1 MDQLALGKLIM
12 RVNELPALPHTAA
25 RVIMLTSDPKS
36 TTHEISSA
44 ICRDQVIA
52 SKVLK
57 LVNSAYYGLPRKIAG
72 VTEAITI
79 LGIETI
85 RTLVVGASVYHTLSD
100 LRSKRM
106 LSPQKIWR
114 HAAACAQSCKILAAE
129 YGVDQ
134 TEHVFV
140 TGLLHDIGKIILNHF
155 WSDGY
160 STVIETAE
168 IKGCSIIKA
177 EMELLNSTHA
187 EVGMIIAE
195 KWNLPLILV
204 ETIGYH
210 HDPLH
215 NCDNSDL
222 IQLVHLGDI
231 MAAMAGYSASG
242 KVVYD
247 LDPDVL
253 KKWDLTELQL
263 KKLSVKTKEDISFEF
278 L

>member
-129 YGVDQ
+129 YGVISWQRWLDTALPVKQ
-134 TEHVFV
+134 SMTLTPMFLKSG
-140 TGLLHDIGKIILNHF
+140 TSPN
-155 WSDGY
+155 Y
-160 STVIETAE
+160 S
-168 IKGCSIIKA
+168 
-177 EMELLNSTHA
+177 
-187 EVGMIIAE
+187 
-195 KWNLPLILV
+195 
-204 ETIGYH
+204 
-210 HDPLH
+210 
-215 NCDNSDL
+215 
-222 IQLVHLGDI
+222 
-231 MAAMAGYSASG
+231 
-242 KVVYD
+242 
-247 LDPDVL
+247 
-253 KKWDLTELQL
+253 
-263 KKLSVKTKEDISFEF
+263 
-278 L
+278 